1 MESNALTKKLTL
13 VGNNNNDLNK
23 LINDGHM
30 FKVFTDFMNNKNLF
44 CLSMDMRNFQLLK
57 AMQAYICTIT
67 TIDKRFKTN
76 NFTEIMIYAMEY
88 AFSYLEKEEVPYD
101 YIQNSKYSR
110 GDAIELIDN
119 LLSSLA
125 GNDEFLFQNI
135 YKEMQQ

>member
-1 MESNALTKKLTL
+1 
-13 VGNNNNDLNK
+13 
-23 LINDGHM
+23 
-30 FKVFTDFMNNKNLF
+30 
-44 CLSMDMRNFQLLK
+44 
-57 AMQAYICTIT
+57 MQAYICTIT